1 MILMQL
7 LRLNIFMIILYPFSL
22 DLNKMSIRHGETIL
36 SIYKEILFLL
46 SIKLWRESETVNL
59 DTFLKSLKDRLIK
72 LML

>member
-1 MILMQL
+1 
-7 LRLNIFMIILYPFSL
+7 MIILYTFSL

-46 SIKLWRESETVNL
+46 NIKLWRESETVNL